1 MRVFHHSITPISAS
15 DYWMYKF
22 RDTSENYSS
31 VQEHNHQSSP
41 KKYTELQLAWN
52 SYLSISNM
60 IPKLVPLSINAVFG
74 HRMPAIPRLIGSS
87 VLIIVLFAFNDV
99 MTFVNTDNFQQG
111 FLAATLAM
119 VIVSSTAVGI
129 LQGGLAA
136 TVARFP
142 HYYMSSYLQGQA
154 LGGIVVAVVNILVI
168 AIGSDPVSSAKWS
181 FLVGTLSMASS
192 LLCYVLS
199 TKTTFYRIH
208 QQDHE
213 EGEGSMRESEP
224 IDEDLCI
231 DSVDDD
237 GRVERSE
244 VTTLFIMGK
253 IWVYILAQFLVLM
266 VTLCLFPTLT
276 VLIESVNKGKV
287 RFDTG
292 YSFSKNC

>member
-1 MRVFHHSITPISAS
+1 
-15 DYWMYKF
+15 MYKF
-22 RDTSENYSS
+22 RDTSENSSS
-31 VQEHNHQSSP
+31 VQEQNHQSSP

-60 IPKLVPLSINAVFG
+60 IPNLVTLSINAVFG

-99 MTFVNTDNFQQG
+99 MTFVNTDNFQHG
-111 FLAATLAM
+111 FLAATLAT

-142 HYYMSSYLQGQA
+142 HNYMSSYFQGQA

-213 EGEGSMRESEP
+213 EGEGSVRESEP
-224 IDEDLCI
+224 IVDEDPC
-231 DSVDDD
+231 VDAINGD

-253 IWVYILAQFLVLM
+253 IWVYILAQFLVFM

-292 YSFSKNC
+292 YFFLKTAD